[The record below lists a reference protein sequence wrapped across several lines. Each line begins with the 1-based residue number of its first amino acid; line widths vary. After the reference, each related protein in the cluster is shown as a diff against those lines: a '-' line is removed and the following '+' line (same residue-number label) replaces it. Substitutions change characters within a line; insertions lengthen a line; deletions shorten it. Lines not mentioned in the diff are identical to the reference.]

1 MEVLADFDGGVAS
14 RQRFLG
20 RFIQRVCVEACTQ
33 HGWGIPFQQ
42 ITVHQAE

>member
-1 MEVLADFDGGVAS
+1 MEVLADFDSGVAS

-20 RFIQRVCVEACTQ
+20 RFTQHVCVEARTQ

-42 ITVHQAE
+42 IPVRQAG